1 MAPQRCC
8 HLKDFVVRI
17 SEFNNYER
25 KEMRMTI
32 SRRQIARLTGAAGLA
47 TILPGLQARAD
58 APAEVV
64 FGLITPLTGAWAKS
78 GDLSRKGAEMAVDDI
93 NKAGGIKALGGAK
106 VRLVVGDCG
115 DSPEKA
121 KNAAQRMLAQEPNL
135 VGGAGAYVSSF
146 TLAVTEVTE
155 RAGVPWFT
163 LSYAD
168 AITNR
173 GFHYVY
179 QTSPTA
185 EVQAAEALPTL
196 MALARATTGKEP
208 TRLGIVMDNTASPVN
223 FTRGLRAGGAEK
235 LGMQI
240 VVDETFTPPLSD
252 AGPVMQRVR
261 SAKPDM
267 LLLLPTSVPDIKLTL
282 EKMNEIGLGKGRLPA
297 INNGGPMGSPDL
309 LRVVGKDMLE
319 GVMFITATWGVKGME
334 PLIAEFKAR
343 TGEPWITQDSLS
355 NYAHMHILK
364 QAVEAAGSVDRE
376 KVNAA
381 IRAMDDSGGASQYF
395 PGGKI
400 QFDDRGRR
408 VGASLVI
415 AQWQNG
421 VPVTVFPTDR
431 AVAKPIWPVR

>member
-1 MAPQRCC
+1 MQ
-8 HLKDFVVRI
+8 L
-17 SEFNNYER
+17 
-25 KEMRMTI
+25 
-32 SRRQIARLTGAAGLA
+32 SRRHIARLAGAAGLA
-47 TILPGLQARAD
+47 AALPRGPARA
-58 APAEVV
+58 AGQEVV

-78 GDLSRKGAEMAVDDI
+78 GDLSRKGAEMAVDHI
-93 NKAGGIKALGGAK
+93 NRDGGIKALGGAK
-106 VRLVVGDCG
+106 VRLALGDCG
-115 DSPEKA
+115 NSPETS
-121 KNAAQRMLAQEPNL
+121 KNAATRLLAQEPTL

-173 GFHYVY
+173 GFKYVY

-185 EVQAAEALPTL
+185 AAQAAAALPTL
-196 MALARATTGKEP
+196 LALAQSATGKKP

-223 FTRGLRAGGAEK
+223 FTKGLRAGGAEA
-235 LGMQI
+235 LGMRI

-261 SAKPDM
+261 AARPDM

-282 EKMNEIGLGKGRLPA
+282 EKLNEIGLGKGRLPA

-309 LRVVGKDMLE
+309 LRVVGQDILE
-319 GVMFITATWGVKGME
+319 GVMFITATWGLKGME
-334 PLIAEFKAR
+334 ALTAEFKAR

-355 NYAHMHILK
+355 TYAHMQILR
-364 QAVEAAGSVDRE
+364 QAVETAGSTDRDR
-376 KVNAA
+376 VNAA
-381 IRAMDDSGGASQYF
+381 IKAMNDTAGAAQYF
-395 PGGKI
+395 PGGRI
-400 QFDDRGRR
+400 QFDARGRR

-415 AQWQNG
+415 AQWQGG
-421 VPVTVFPTDR
+421 VPLTVFPEDR
-431 AVAKPIWPVR
+431 ATARPIWPVRS